1 VSRVLRPA
9 VVSVVVVQDRPGE
22 AGLRPALDSLAGA
35 GLPPEVVQLVVVREP
50 ETPLPAGVS
59 PALVAVS
66 GGSPAERRTAGATVA
81 DGQFLALVD
90 GSTELPAG
98 VLADLLD
105 TLHREVRTAAVV
117 PARAPGPRLRD
128 ALQVPLGLAVLRAGA
143 WHTAVPPWAP
153 LERAADGVDLGWRLL
168 LLGLRVRVRGDVV
181 VGLPADPEPSEEALA
196 AVVERCA
203 SEAVLGSAP
212 EVPGREHVQAAR
224 RVDDLALLAA
234 LRRIE
239 GDPVA
244 GRVRAVLDTAAGL
257 RTRQRVL
264 VVTGDTLGARMA
276 GPAIRAWAVAH
287 ALAAEHDVVLAAL
300 GGCTVSSPTVDARS
314 VGEAELRVLERWCDV
329 VVFQG
334 YLLRDVPWMADSG
347 KVLVADLYDPIHLE
361 VLEVVKNEPR
371 ERRESSAAVA
381 LEALE
386 VQLRRADLFLCASER
401 QRDLW
406 IGHLAALGR
415 VNPRTYG
422 GDEDLEDLLKVVPF
436 GTAEEPPT
444 RTRPA
449 VKGVVPGISPDDRVL
464 LWGGGIYNWFD
475 PLTLVRAVG
484 LLARE
489 RDDVRLFFLGVKHP
503 NPAVPAMRMAAAAR
517 ELSDRL
523 GLTGTSVFFNEEW
536 VPYDERGQYLLD
548 ADVGVTCHYPHVETA
563 FSYRT
568 RVLDYLWAGL
578 PIVTTEGD
586 AFAALVAEHDLGAV
600 VPPEDPAALADAL
613 RGVLDPERNAACRA
627 RVREVAVHHTWSRTL
642 APLVEFCRAP
652 QQAAD
657 RRRPVPD
664 PAGMLAEPERTASSD
679 ARLLVE
685 YLRAGG
691 PREVVRR
698 AGGRVRRRL
707 APAVD

>member
-1 VSRVLRPA
+1 MSRVLRPA
-9 VVSVVVVQDRPGE
+9 VVSVVVVQDRPGD

-50 ETPLPAGVS
+50 GTPLPAGTT
-59 PALVAVS
+59 PALVAVADGPLS
-66 GGSPAERRTAGATVA
+66 ARRAAGATVA

-90 GSTELPAG
+90 GSTALPPG

-117 PARAPGPRLRD
+117 PARTPGPRLQD
-128 ALQVPLGLAVLRAGA
+128 ALRVPLALAVLRASA
-143 WHTAVPPWAP
+143 WHHAVGHGGS
-153 LERAADGVDLGWRLL
+153 LDDGADDLDLGWRLL
-168 LLGLRVRVRGDVV
+168 LLGLRTRVRGDVV
-181 VGLPADPEPSEEALA
+181 VDLPPAAEPSEEAFSR
-196 AVVERCA
+196 VVERCA
-203 SEAVLGSAP
+203 SDAVLGTSP
-212 EVPGREHVQAAR
+212 DVPGRAHVQAAR
-224 RVDDLALLAA
+224 RLDDLGVLAA
-234 LRRIE
+234 LRRVE

-244 GRVRAVLDTAAGL
+244 DRVRALLESAPGL
-257 RTRQRVL
+257 RRRQRVL

-287 ALAAEHDVVLAAL
+287 ALAEEHDVVLAAL
-300 GGCTVSSPTVDARS
+300 GGCTVVSPVVDARS

-334 YLLRDVPWMADSG
+334 YLLRDVPWMADSA

-361 VLEVVKNEPR
+361 VLEVVKGEPR

-436 GTAEEPPT
+436 GTAEEPPV

-449 VKGVVPGISPDDRVL
+449 VKGVVPGIGPDDRVL

-484 LLARE
+484 LLREE

-548 ADVGVTCHYPHVETA
+548 ADVGVTCHYPHVETR

-586 AFAALVAEHDLGAV
+586 AFADLVAARDLGEV
-600 VPPEDPAALADAL
+600 VPPEDPGALAAAL
-613 RGVLDPERNAACRA
+613 RSVLDPERNAACRA
-627 RVREVAVHHTWSRTL
+627 RVREVAVDHTWSRTL
-642 APLVEFCRAP
+642 QPLVEFCRAP
-652 QQAAD
+652 RHAAD
-657 RRRPVPD
+657 RSRPVPD
-664 PAGMLAEPERTASSD
+664 PAGMLAEPERTATSD

-707 APAVD
+707 APAPE